1 LELELNN
8 ILNINFSVALCSTV
22 STLLSA
28 LDEERNAY
36 QGLDTGV
43 TRKQRRDIDFN
54 PSLFCIKNSTGE
66 VLWFK
71 TQSQSGFSELQAE
84 ETKELDFEVEN
95 GRRDLERD

>member
-1 LELELNN
+1 MHLELELYN

-28 LDEERNAY
+28 LDEER

-95 GRRDLERD
+95 NGRRDLERD